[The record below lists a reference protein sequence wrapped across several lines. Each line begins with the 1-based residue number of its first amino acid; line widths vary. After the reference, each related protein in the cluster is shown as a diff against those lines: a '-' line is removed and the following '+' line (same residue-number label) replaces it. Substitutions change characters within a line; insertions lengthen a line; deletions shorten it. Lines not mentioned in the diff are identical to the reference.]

1 MAAPRYKQ
9 LVGEFAQNIRSGAW
23 RAGTRLVTHRELAR
37 KHGIALATATKVYAE
52 LEALGLVSGETGRG
66 TYVRD
71 LNVPPGYGQLPE
83 RQLQRH
89 GVVDLAFNY
98 PYDTR
103 QADALRKALR
113 TLTAQGDLASLG
125 MLISAQPTVGRELER
140 CTVAQH
146 LQARGI
152 QAQAADLI
160 LVNGAQQGLALTV
173 LALLK
178 PGDVVAVD
186 ALTYP
191 GFIALAQT
199 HSLDLAPIAMGS
211 HGPNLS
217 DLERL
222 MRSRPVKAIYT
233 MPTLHNPMGW
243 VMSRAARE
251 RLAALARQHD
261 ALIIEDGSYAFL
273 MADAPTPV
281 RELAPERTV
290 YVSGLSKALGGGVR
304 FGFVVSPP
312 RYVQALERTLRALT
326 WSNSTLI
333 TALCGR
339 WLEDGTVQQME
350 QEKRDDATV
359 RQQIAS
365 EELADLHMIRNPASY
380 FVWLMLP
387 SDMRADQLA
396 ATLMRQGVL
405 VATSEAFAAA
415 PSFPHAVRL
424 SLGGCDLTTLRT
436 ALQRIR
442 REIG

>member
-1 MAAPRYKQ
+1 MATPRYKQ
-9 LVGEFAQNIRSGAW
+9 LVDEFAHNIRSGVW
-23 RAGTRLVTHRELAR
+23 RAGTRLATHRDLAR
-37 KHGIALATATKVYAE
+37 QHGIALATATKVYAE
-52 LEALGLVSGETGRG
+52 LEAMGLVSGETGRG

-83 RQLQRH
+83 RQRH

-113 TLTAQGDLASLG
+113 GLSLNGDLASLG
-125 MLISAQPTVGRELER
+125 MLISAQPTVGRETER
-140 CTVAQH
+140 RIVAQH
-146 LQARGI
+146 LQTRGI
-152 QAQAADLI
+152 QAEHTDVL
-160 LVNGAQQGLALTV
+160 LVNGAQQGLALAV

-199 HSLDLAPIAMGS
+199 HSLELAPIAMGT
-211 HGPNLS
+211 HGPDMS

-222 MRSRPVKAIYT
+222 MRQRAVKAIYT

-251 RLAALARQHD
+251 RLVALARQHD

-273 MADAPTPV
+273 TDEAPTPV

-312 RYVQALERTLRALT
+312 PHVPALERTLRALT

-350 QEKRDDATV
+350 QEKRADAAA

-387 SDMRADQLA
+387 SEMRADQLA
-396 ATLMRQGVL
+396 GTLMQQGIL

-424 SLGGCDLTTLRT
+424 SLGGCDLTTLRNT
-436 ALQRIR
+436 LRRIR